1 MLAMNS
7 RGNNED
13 IDGVD
18 SNQVLYNLQERAI
31 DHAVLRWCEKSGVAV
46 TAYSP
51 FGHGNFPGLRT
62 AEGGVLAEIA
72 GARGAT
78 PRQVALSFLT
88 RRPSVFAIPKAS
100 SPQHTEENAGAGD
113 RRLTDVEID
122 RIDHVFPRGPSPD
135 RLPMI

>member
-1 MLAMNS
+1 M
-7 RGNNED
+7 
-13 IDGVD
+13 
-18 SNQVLYNLQERAI
+18 
-31 DHAVLRWCEKSGVAV
+31 
-46 TAYSP
+46 
-51 FGHGNFPGLRT
+51 
-62 AEGGVLAEIA
+62 AEMA

-122 RIDHVFPRGPSPD
+122 RIDHVCPRCPSPD